1 METYKK
7 KKTILLFTLILIIF
21 FEPQIFKENS
31 FVGVQYIDYIYKVL
45 KILAFLVTTYKYVL
59 INKGKVTKTL
69 ISVSLLQLVMFIS
82 TIIYKGDIVR
92 FAGPA
97 LTTITMTMIA
107 EILIKEEILFKIL
120 KKVNIYFVVCF
131 IINMISVILIDFT
144 DVSKYVSVYFMG
156 IDNRFIFTLLPWILF
171 EGLVSLHQDNQL
183 NKRWKVVV
191 ILSELLLIYKFS
203 VSAMICIGLYLFLF
217 VKFVRDMQMSKCNNF
232 VFVTY
237 VLSNI
242 LVLLDKL
249 RKIFLPLLKILG
261 KDATTLSG
269 RTYLWEGVMEQTYK
283 HPIIGYGMQ
292 SIEYDKSF
300 FYNSTAPYYLK
311 FCKVSHAH
319 NSLMTLLY
327 RGGIIAVTI
336 YLSIVY
342 KALKQLKNNLKNKY
356 ANILLITA
364 INIFLTSIFD
374 TMDFA
379 ALYFVFTLC
388 ISIEEIKDEGIEE

>member
-1 METYKK
+1 
-7 KKTILLFTLILIIF
+7 
-21 FEPQIFKENS
+21 
-31 FVGVQYIDYIYKVL
+31 
-45 KILAFLVTTYKYVL
+45 
-59 INKGKVTKTL
+59 
-69 ISVSLLQLVMFIS
+69 
-82 TIIYKGDIVR
+82 
-92 FAGPA
+92 
-97 LTTITMTMIA
+97 
-107 EILIKEEILFKIL
+107 
-120 KKVNIYFVVCF
+120 
-131 IINMISVILIDFT
+131 
-144 DVSKYVSVYFMG
+144 
-156 IDNRFIFTLLPWILF
+156 
-171 EGLVSLHQDNQL
+171 
-183 NKRWKVVV
+183 
-191 ILSELLLIYKFS
+191 
-203 VSAMICIGLYLFLF
+203 
-217 VKFVRDMQMSKCNNF
+217 
-232 VFVTY
+232 
-237 VLSNI
+237 
-242 LVLLDKL
+242 
-249 RKIFLPLLKILG
+249 
-261 KDATTLSG
+261 
-269 RTYLWEGVMEQTYK
+269 MEQAYK

-342 KALKQLKNNLKNKY
+342 KALKQLKNNFNNKY